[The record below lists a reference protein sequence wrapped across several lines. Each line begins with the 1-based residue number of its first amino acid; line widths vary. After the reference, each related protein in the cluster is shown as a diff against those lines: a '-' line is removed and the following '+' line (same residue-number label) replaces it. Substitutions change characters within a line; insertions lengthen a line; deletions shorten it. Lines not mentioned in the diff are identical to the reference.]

1 MAEQVGK
8 AAPELFVS
16 DGISGGQTWG
26 VYRRKPNGSLRRVVS
41 RHLPLCNS
49 RQDAEAYLKSYLST
63 KRWLGNGKERE
74 AASINLKALG
84 WLKDA

>member
-1 MAEQVGK
+1 VC
-8 AAPELFVS
+8 
-16 DGISGGQTWG
+16 
-26 VYRRKPNGSLRRVVS
+26 
-41 RHLPLCNS
+41 HS